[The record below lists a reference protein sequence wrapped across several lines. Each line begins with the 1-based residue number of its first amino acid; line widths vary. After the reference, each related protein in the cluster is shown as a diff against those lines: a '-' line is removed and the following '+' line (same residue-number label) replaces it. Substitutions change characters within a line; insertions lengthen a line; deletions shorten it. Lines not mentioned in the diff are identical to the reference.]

1 MMGLAPWRHTRP
13 ARRGGFTL
21 VELIT
26 ILVVVG
32 VLAGVAAP
40 RFFQRRGFDAVS
52 YTDQVRALI
61 RYGQKIAIAQSR
73 NVFVRL
79 NGSSVALCY
88 DSGCG
93 AHVPSPGGA
102 NTGTG
107 VTLAGCAGDKTWA
120 CEGAPNGLA
129 ITAATFYF
137 DPTGQPFAASDP
149 LGGQNSTFVSLTV
162 AVTGDGATHN
172 VTVTPVTGY
181 VF

>member
-1 MMGLAPWRHTRP
+1 MIVLAPRRHTRP
-13 ARRGGFTL
+13 ARPDGFTI
-21 VELIT
+21 VELVT
-26 ILVVVG
+26 VLVVVG

-52 YTDQVRALI
+52 YTDQVKALM

-88 DSGCG
+88 DAGCT
-93 AHVPSPGGA
+93 ARVAPPGGS
-102 NTGTG
+102 NSGTS
-107 VTLAGCAGDKTWA
+107 VTLAGCGGSSTWA
-120 CEGAPNGLA
+120 CEGTPNGLA
-129 ITAATFYF
+129 ATASTFYF

-149 LGGQNSTFVSLTV
+149 LGSQNSTFVPLTV
-162 AVTGDGATHN
+162 AITGDSATHN
-172 VTVTPVTGY
+172 VIVTPVTGY